1 VPLVS
6 AAVLSAGVTVVDGV
20 ETIAMNYFNRLFG
33 GLADVSKRTTK
44 IRRPGAGPKLIAF
57 SRAEVNALANYA
69 VGYPLEEATDLERDA
84 FNSGLDKIK
93 ARAEK

>member
-20 ETIAMNYFNRLFG
+20 ETIAMNYF
-33 GLADVSKRTTK
+33 SK